1 MDKLPGRCV
10 PDIVTS
16 CSATQ
21 FLHPAGMCVDDC
33 TIHTLIGRNGKCA
46 CETAN
51 DQGVSWIWVSWKDP
65 TTRLKGWCQPP
76 CPDSEPFRL
85 RDNSCIIAC
94 PAP

>member
-16 CSATQ
+16 CSTTQ
-21 FLHPAGMCVDDC
+21 FLHPAGMCVDNC

-46 CETAN
+46 CVAAV
-51 DQGVSWIWVSWKDP
+51 DQWVSGKDP
-65 TTRLKGWCQPP
+65 TNPLKGWCQPL